1 MNLLS
6 ELRSLFEPALL
17 AVGADPAKVP
27 DYLGMVKPSADAKH
41 GDYQANFAMPLAK
54 VLGKKPQDV
63 AKEIIDATPTD
74 GVIEPPTVAG
84 PGFINLKLSD
94 AWIAEQVQKI
104 AASDRLGV
112 APAETPKTFVI
123 DYSAPNVA
131 KPLHVGHL
139 RSTIIG
145 DALVRILRFLGH
157 TVIGDNHLGD
167 WGTQFGMLIYGY
179 RTFLN
184 KEAYKA
190 DPVRE
195 LARLYVLVRNV
206 DQLVDG
212 FGQQVSRDIE
222 NNLFKE
228 NLAHGFNDPEHGRQ
242 DAVKYLST
250 LFVEGVRRSKQR
262 TDDDEGEYD
271 PNVPNIVKYQ
281 YRLETA
287 KLHIGDQEN
296 LKLWNEFMPACM
308 AEIHKVYRQLEI
320 LEFNHQFGESYYQ
333 PMLAEVVEELQAKG
347 VTEAGDGG
355 SVIIRFGENNVALVR
370 KRDGAF
376 TYTTTDLA
384 TVKYR
389 VQTWKPDAVLYVV
402 DSRQGHHFKNLFT
415 AAGKW
420 GYEGVEFTHV
430 SFGSVL
436 GKDGKPL
443 KTRDGG
449 VPELSGLLD
458 RAVELGGHL
467 FELTYWQRAAMGHE
481 APKWDEISDAEK
493 QEIARAVGIG
503 AVKYADLSQSR
514 TSDYRFDFDKMLA
527 TNGNTATYM
536 QYAYA
541 RCRSIFRKG
550 NADETAFRTSPP
562 KVQLTHAA
570 ERALAVQVLKFEE
583 VLSVA
588 AAEYLPHYIT
598 QYLWDVAKAFSGFFE
613 GCPVLTA
620 PSEELKQSRLLLVDL
635 TARTIQTALGLLG
648 IRTVERM

>member
-27 DYLGMVKPSADAKH
+27 DYLGMVTPSADAKH
-41 GDYQANFAMPLAK
+41 GYYQANFAMPLAK

-206 DQLVDG
+206 SGTVDILSNAFTNFRDQAA
-212 FGQQVSRDIE
+212 F
-222 NNLFKE
+222 
-228 NLAHGFNDPEHGRQ
+228 
-242 DAVKYLST
+242 DANPVAELTRLYVNGVKRAKSGD
-250 LFVEGVRRSKQR
+250 E
-262 TDDDEGEYD
+262 DDDEAKGPF
-271 PNVPNIVKYQ
+271 PNPVADT
-281 YRLETA
+281 YRSETA
-287 KLHIGDQEN
+287 KLHAGDEAN
-296 LKLWNEFMPACM
+296 LKLWKEFMPACM
-308 AEIHKVYRQLEI
+308 EEIHKVYRQLEI
-320 LEFNHQFGESYYQ
+320 LPFDHEHGESFYQ
-333 PMLAEVVEELQAKG
+333 PMLADVVDELQTKG
-347 VTEAGDGG
+347 VTEAGEGG

-420 GYEGVEFTHV
+420 GYEGVEFNHI

-449 VPELSGLLD
+449 VPELGALLD

-562 KVQLTHAA
+562 KVLLTHPA
-570 ERALAVQVLKFEE
+570 ERGLAVQVLKFEE

>member
-17 AVGADPAKVP
+17 AVGADPAKVS

-54 VLGKKPQDV
+54 VLGKKPQEV

-74 GVIEPPTVAG
+74 GVMESPTVAG

-112 APAETPKTFVI
+112 AKTEKSKTFVI

-145 DALVRILRFLGH
+145 DALVRLLRFLGH

-195 LARLYVLVRNV
+195 LARIYVLVRNV
-206 DQLVDG
+206 GGTIDILSNAFTNFRDQVAFDANPVAELTRLYVNG
-212 FGQQVSRDIE
+212 VKRA
-222 NNLFKE
+222 K
-228 NLAHGFNDPEHGRQ
+228 ANDE
-242 DAVKYLST
+242 
-250 LFVEGVRRSKQR
+250 
-262 TDDDEGEYD
+262 DDDEAKGPF
-271 PNVPNIVKYQ
+271 PNPVADA
-281 YRLETA
+281 YRAETA
-287 KLHIGDQEN
+287 KLHAGDPDN
-296 LKLWNEFMPACM
+296 LKLWQEFMPACM
-308 AEIHKVYRQLEI
+308 EELHKVYEQLGI
-320 LEFNHQFGESYYQ
+320 LPFDHEYGESFYQ
-333 PMLAEVVEELQAKG
+333 PMLAAVVEDLQAKG
-347 VTEAGDGG
+347 VTEAGEGG

-389 VQTWKPDAVLYVV
+389 VQMWKPDVVLYVV
-402 DSRQGHHFKNLFT
+402 DFRQGHHFKNVFT
-415 AAGKW
+415 AAVRW
-420 GYEGVEFTHV
+420 GYEGVEFNHV

-449 VPELSGLLD
+449 VPELGSLLD

-467 FELTYWQRAAMGHE
+467 FELVHWQRAAMGHDV
-481 APKWDEISDAEK
+481 PKWDEISDAEK

-527 TNGNTATYM
+527 TKGNTATYM

-550 NADETAFRTSPP
+550 NADEATFRTRPP
-562 KVQLTHAA
+562 KVLLTHSA
-570 ERALAVQVLKFEE
+570 ERALAVQLLKFEE
-583 VLSVA
+583 VLTNAVT
-588 AAEYLPHYIT
+588 EYLPHLVT
-598 QYLWDVAKAFSGFFE
+598 QHLWDVAQAFSGFFE

-620 PSEELKQSRLLLVDL
+620 SSEELKQSRLLLVDL